1 MSYDLLLLDSYS
13 FHYSVSLNLICH
25 TDRGTQVRSRLP
37 ITTDSALPS
46 TALLPS
52 LGTRKRGRVEDYPNG
67 GDLAVLDGEVFG
79 RGNAL
84 GGNGVRVVEQQRGLF
99 VAEGGNQRR
108 TGEHLCES
116 NLGLAHAL
124 RALQASGWRVTD
136 DVIGDIAHGRV
147 NVASAPRVVV
157 SQGGLL
163 RRAVG
168 LGHRNVP
175 FFSP

>member
-84 GGNGVRVVEQQRGLF
+84 GGNGVRVVEQQRGLV

-116 NLGLAHAL
+116 HLGLAHELRNEVELLANLRKMCLLDEEVTTHSHQGDQHEQYCRWIRHRPDLLPIGAL
-124 RALQASGWRVTD
+124 NSTLVR
-136 DVIGDIAHGRV
+136 
-147 NVASAPRVVV
+147 
-157 SQGGLL
+157 
-163 RRAVG
+163 
-168 LGHRNVP
+168 
-175 FFSP
+175 